1 MLTNLLIVNRSKFTR
16 ICDYRTVKQKVK
28 DLERSQRMLLEAQ
41 LQKKKIISP
50 NVKENSILC
59 ITGDIRNMYIVN
71 LKSNLIVPNKDKCA
85 EYNPAITFQGCILHK
100 CTELKNICMRILLL
114 AFFI

>member
-1 MLTNLLIVNRSKFTR
+1 MNLWLQNCETESKGPR
-16 ICDYRTVKQKVK
+16 KVTK
-28 DLERSQRMLLEAQ
+28 DVIRGLVVE
-41 LQKKKIISP
+41 KKIISP
-50 NVKENSILC
+50 NTKENSILC

-85 EYNPAITFQGCILHK
+85 EYNPAITFQGCILHE